1 MRGWIVAAALVCAT
15 AARAQT
21 PPRVGIISE
30 GIAVAP
36 CGTLGKCWQQGF
48 ALRSSTALLL
58 TGKDGQRREVTAHY
72 LEKDRVLVRCTQ
84 TFFPDG
90 PPKNMD
96 IGDFDQC
103 YPVRM

>member
-1 MRGWIVAAALVCAT
+1 MRGWIVAALLCAGV
-15 AARAQT
+15 ARAQT

-30 GIAVAP
+30 GLAVASCP
-36 CGTLGKCWQQGF
+36 TLGKCWQQGF

-58 TGKDGQRREVTAHY
+58 TGKDGQRREVTTHY
-72 LEKDRVLVRCTQ
+72 LEKDRVLVSCTQ

-90 PPKNMD
+90 PPKNMEMA
-96 IGDFDQC
+96 DFDQC